1 MSDLEKHNM
10 LHTARIR
17 ALVFLSSTLL
27 LLGISKAFE
36 QNAFPSSESATIAH
50 LAHIQACKVA
60 LLPNSQQSD
69 PDTHRPFQN
78 FGHGGLI
85 IPSFSNPLYLPFSS
99 TRASGAIVFTPNVKR
114 CILFSCQ
121 RIGDPPIV

>member
-1 MSDLEKHNM
+1 MSDLKRHNM

-17 ALVFLSSTLL
+17 ALAFLFSTLL
-27 LLGISKAFE
+27 LLGIGKAFE
-36 QNAFPSSESATIAH
+36 QNPLSSSESVSIAH

-60 LLPNSQQSD
+60 LFSDSQQPD